1 MSLLDIHKGWTAS
14 GVAAARTVHRLY
26 DSPVIFEDDAA
37 IHLLSSAERYL
48 CQSKFIYKLILERSI
63 TEFRPFIFHSFSCQ
77 RYAEE
82 QLPRAIRQHKKQYVI
97 LGAGFDS
104 FALRRQDLKSTLR
117 IFEVDHPQSQEFKRK
132 RIAKSSYSAPENLEF
147 VPVDFELETV
157 LDGLKRSRFDF
168 SQPAFCSWMGTVMY
182 LTEDAVLAT
191 LEAMASLTPGSEL
204 IFNYASPHDSLSDA
218 DREMVQDLETTLR
231 RGSAPINA
239 TFVPAAIAKTVS
251 ELGFDIRAHLSSRDL
266 DERYLAGWEGLQTIP
281 FGHLLHLQVSG

>member
-37 IHLLSSAERYL
+37 IHLLSPAERYL
-48 CQSKFIYKLILERSI
+48 CQSRFIYKLLLERSI

-82 QLPRAIRQHKKQYVI
+82 QLPRAIGQHKRQYVI

-117 IFEVDHPQSQEFKRK
+117 IFEVDHPQSQEFKQK
-132 RIAKSSYSAPENLEF
+132 RIAKSAYSVPENLEF

-157 LDGLKRSRFDF
+157 LDGLRRSRFDF

-191 LEAMASLTPGSEL
+191 LEAIASLPPGSEL
-204 IFNYASPHDSLSDA
+204 IFNYASPHDSLSDI
-218 DREMVQDLETTLR
+218 DREMVKDLETTLR
-231 RGSAPINA
+231 RGSAPMSA

-251 ELGFDIRAHLSSRDL
+251 ELGFDIRAHLSSKDL
-266 DERYLAGWEGLQTIP
+266 DERYLAGWDGLKTIP

>member
-82 QLPRAIRQHKKQYVI
+82 QLAHAIDRQLRQYVI
-97 LGAGFDS
+97 LGAGLDS

-117 IFEVDHPQSQEFKRK
+117 VFEVDHPQSQLFKQR
-132 RIAKSSYSAPENLEF
+132 RIARSPYQVPENLEF
-147 VPVDFELETV
+147 VPVNFELESV
-157 LDGLKRSRFDF
+157 LDGLGRSSFDF
-168 SQPAFCSWMGTVMY
+168 GQPAFCSWMGTVMY

-191 LEAMASLTPGSEL
+191 LEALGSLAPGSEL
-204 IFNYASPHDSLSDA
+204 VFNYSAPHDALGGA
-218 DREMVQDLETTLR
+218 DGKMVDDLERTIR

-239 TFVPAAIAKTVS
+239 TFSPDAMATKVS
-251 ELGFDIRAHLSSRDL
+251 ALGFEVRAHLHSRDL
-266 DERYLAGWEGLQTIP
+266 DERYLAGWEGLQTIS
-281 FGHLLHLQVSG
+281 FGHLIHLAVPG